1 MNKDITYV
9 FGHKNPD
16 TDSICAAL
24 ALSYLK
30 NQLGM
35 KTVPATLGKINPE
48 TKYALDRFGFKH
60 IYLLNDVKLQIK
72 DVEYHRNCFIDKNL
86 SLKDAFDYMSK
97 YKLTGIPIVEN
108 KNNYFGY
115 VSLKEVAKELIMG
128 DYHKIDTSYGN
139 LLNVLK
145 GEKVLR
151 FDKEI
156 SGTVIAATYAKETF
170 IEQVRLKN
178 DHILIVGDRKTIL
191 EYAIDSKVKLII
203 QVAGAKIHNDLL
215 KKAKENRINIIRTN
229 LNSYEVGK
237 LISLSNYIKNSV
249 RQEETITFKE
259 MDYLKDFL
267 DKTKTLKHTN
277 YPILNNKNEC
287 KGLLTL
293 TDTNNVKRKKVI
305 LVDHNNTNQ
314 SVDGLDEAEIIE
326 VIDHHN
332 IGDIVTKRPINF
344 RNSNCGCVSTMIYEM
359 YNESNIDIPKEY
371 AGILASAIIS
381 DTLLLTSPTTTQ
393 RDIDALEKLAYIARI
408 NYKEYGKELLKHGM
422 SIKGFTNEEILYKD
436 FKSYKVDDYLVGVG
450 QVLTNDLTT
459 MRKKYAEMVTY
470 MNEVAKKENYKVLTL
485 FITDVFKKV
494 SNCLYN
500 TSSEDFVKEAF
511 GLDKIEEGIELPGI
525 ISRKTQ
531 IAPNL
536 MDVLDR

>member
-1 MNKDITYV
+1 
-9 FGHKNPD
+9 
-16 TDSICAAL
+16 
-24 ALSYLK
+24 
-30 NQLGM
+30 
-35 KTVPATLGKINPE
+35 
-48 TKYALDRFGFKH
+48 
-60 IYLLNDVKLQIK
+60 
-72 DVEYHRNCFIDKNL
+72 
-86 SLKDAFDYMSK
+86 
-97 YKLTGIPIVEN
+97 
-108 KNNYFGY
+108 
-115 VSLKEVAKELIMG
+115 
-128 DYHKIDTSYGN
+128 
-139 LLNVLK
+139 
-145 GEKVLR
+145 
-151 FDKEI
+151 
-156 SGTVIAATYAKETF
+156 
-170 IEQVRLKN
+170 
-178 DHILIVGDRKTIL
+178 
-191 EYAIDSKVKLII
+191 
-203 QVAGAKIHNDLL
+203 
-215 KKAKENRINIIRTN
+215 
-229 LNSYEVGK
+229 
-237 LISLSNYIKNSV
+237 
-249 RQEETITFKE
+249 

-267 DKTKTLKHTN
+267 EKAKTLKHSN

-293 TDTNNVKRKKVI
+293 TDTNNVKRKRVI

-344 RNSNCGCVSTMIYEM
+344 RNSNCGCVSTMVYEM
-359 YNESNIDIPKEY
+359 FNENNIDIPKEY

-408 NYKEYGKELLKHGM
+408 NYKEYGRELLKHGM

-436 FKSYKVDDYLVGVG
+436 FKTYKVDDYLVGVG
-450 QVLTNDLTT
+450 QVLTNDLTSIK
-459 MRKKYAEMVTY
+459 KKYGELVTY
-470 MNEVAKKENYKVLTL
+470 MDEVAKKENYKVLTL

-500 TSSEDFVKEAF
+500 KSAEDYVKEAF
-511 GLDKIEEGIELPGI
+511 GLNRIEEGIELPGI